1 MWRDPLDELIES
13 LEAALPAD
21 TAPNT
26 YEILPDLADLQMVL
40 TPALF
45 GTEEDIR
52 RIKQTPLYHRVM
64 AQLEQQAARRK
75 KE

>member
-1 MWRDPLDELIES
+1 MAQWQVWLREV
-13 LEAALPAD
+13 ALS
-21 TAPNT
+21 
-26 YEILPDLADLQMVL
+26 EILPDLADLQMVL